1 MDEAR
6 GFPAIHNHK
15 SIRTGAV
22 AVAGESGRNMLVME
36 SVALHYGGN

>member
-6 GFPAIHNHK
+6 GFPANHNHK
-15 SIRTGAV
+15 SIRIGAV
-22 AVAGESGRNMLVME
+22 AVAGESGRNMLRE